1 MIWWPHH
8 CCSITGPKNLSFRKI
23 PSGTVKPIWFTSVT
37 CYFTS
42 MVTISSLIIFIYY
55 FYLLFICLH
64 HMNFKNQLVIWSL
77 IFSTILQDIYYSII
91 SKYKAIFLTK
101 NFVKFPWLL
110 AKLTLLL
117 LFSYCRRWKIK
128 IIRKLGQRVKGS
140 THSRYD
146 NSNLFIT

>member
-1 MIWWPHH
+1 MSSTYMTQKNYDLVAPPLLVHH
-8 CCSITGPKNLSFRKI
+8 WTEKLLSFRKI
-23 PSGTVKPIWFTSVT
+23 PSGTIKPIWLTSVT

-117 LFSYCRRWKIK
+117 LFSYCRHWKRK
-128 IIRKLGQRVKGS
+128 MFRKLG
-140 THSRYD
+140 
-146 NSNLFIT
+146 